1 MKERLT
7 TPNRVLQIIKHKNLF
22 KMNKFSQVDE
32 IIDYGFTRLTIKE
45 IEENITLGTYQ
56 LYQSNG
62 LLTFLKSIEINKIH

>member
-7 TPNRVLQIIKHKNLF
+7 TPNRVLQFIKHKNLF

-32 IIDYGFTRLTIKE
+32 TIDDGFPRLTIKE

-56 LYQSNG
+56 LDQSKG
-62 LLTFLKSIEINKIH
+62 YLK

>member
-1 MKERLT
+1 
-7 TPNRVLQIIKHKNLF
+7 
-22 KMNKFSQVDE
+22 MNKFSQVDE
-32 IIDYGFTRLTIKE
+32 TIDYGFPRLTIKE